1 MHLQESSTPFCGV
14 LNELIEPWHICWNQG
29 VVTQPKPRWT
39 CCVVCHGVC
48 VCFRFRISRVVQQ
61 RHFMKIRLK
70 LLCCFREKP
79 LALYVFSNNKAV
91 VQAIKES
98 TSSGGFLVNDTMVHA
113 GGTLFLHYHMILR
126 LLMGPCGTGITF
138 PSCTVLHSTG
148 KDYCI
153 CFNTEMETKLAKC
166 VNRFRFGCVVVG
178 TLWAQSCACCVSV
191 STLPFGGVGN
201 SGMGAYHG
209 KFTFDVFSHKR
220 SCLEKSLGLESVNR
234 WVVRTACCGNQVTW
248 SWDFND
254 FGVAYHVQMG
264 VCHQLRRETP

>member
-48 VCFRFRISRVVQQ
+48 VCFCLGISRVVQQ
-61 RHFMKIRLK
+61 RHFMKIWFK

-126 LLMGPCGTGITF
+126 LLIGPCGTGITF

-153 CFNTEMETKLAKC
+153 CFHTEMETKLAKC
-166 VNRFRFGCVVVG
+166 EQLQIWLCCSGYPVSTVVCVLCFSGHSALWRCGQQRNGSVPRQVHLWCLQSQAQLPGEEPWPWVHEQVSCENCLLWKPSYLVVG
-178 TLWAQSCACCVSV
+178 
-191 STLPFGGVGN
+191 F
-201 SGMGAYHG
+201 
-209 KFTFDVFSHKR
+209 
-220 SCLEKSLGLESVNR
+220 
-234 WVVRTACCGNQVTW
+234 
-248 SWDFND
+248 
-254 FGVAYHVQMG
+254 
-264 VCHQLRRETP
+264 